1 MFVNI
6 KKLMHPLLCK
16 RRGGNLGSMGR
27 GLGLGYG
34 LIPFL
39 FVEAE
44 RKDTKLMLYRKGRM
58 AVKWAPYLMIFEALG
73 KLLIFYPKFYI
84 ESSW

>member
-1 MFVNI
+1 MNFCNEEYEKSTKMFVNI

-34 LIPFL
+34 LIPF
-39 FVEAE
+39 
-44 RKDTKLMLYRKGRM
+44 
-58 AVKWAPYLMIFEALG
+58 YLLRLREKILN
-73 KLLIFYPKFYI
+73 
-84 ESSW
+84 